1 MGKCLI
7 TKLNG
12 VTNNDSLLA
21 IGEMRVKFYKETNPT
36 KRSRTLRIG
45 TSGQITLKVVGD
57 GNFTDENLTA
67 NLGKSVVVSNEIKSV
82 YVSNSDIE
90 LSISDKYNFYS
101 ISDVLVSPDNALV
114 DINREINT
122 DDLKYC
128 KNITHIG
135 FQKTKVVGNIDA
147 FSNLAKMVSLTVE
160 STGLVGDIKDLGSLT
175 SLSALNLQNS
185 SVFGNIASLS
195 SLSLLS
201 TISLNGTKVT
211 GDVSSL
217 AGLKKVS
224 SMNLPN
230 VFGTIDSLKGCAE
243 LTSLMFYTS
252 NLTGDIAV
260 LPGKTSYLYLGDS
273 KKSTFS
279 WSSRNTSAKIIA
291 IFGSP
296 KINNIDK
303 MLQDQA
309 ACIKGIDTSSDI
321 YHKTISA
328 TGTRTSASDDAV
340 QTLQSKGYTVSIT
353 PA

>member
-1 MGKCLI
+1 M
-7 TKLNG
+7 
-12 VTNNDSLLA
+12 
-21 IGEMRVKFYKETNPT
+21 
-36 KRSRTLRIG
+36 
-45 TSGQITLKVVGD
+45 
-57 GNFTDENLTA
+57 
-67 NLGKSVVVSNEIKSV
+67 
-82 YVSNSDIE
+82 
-90 LSISDKYNFYS
+90 
-101 ISDVLVSPDNALV
+101 
-114 DINREINT
+114 
-122 DDLKYC
+122 KYC

-160 STGLVGDIKDLGSLT
+160 STDLVGDIKDLGSLT
-175 SLSALNLQNS
+175 SLSTLNLQNS

-260 LPGKTSYLYLGDS
+260 LPDKTSYLYLGDS
-273 KKSTFS
+273 KNSTFS

-291 IFGSP
+291 IYGSP

-309 ACIKGIDTSSDI
+309 ACVKGIDTSSDI

-328 TGTRTSASDDAV
+328 TGTRTSASDAAV